1 MFAISSLKWDL
12 ESNINLIWN
21 TMWGP
26 KIGKLAY
33 DQNKKYIYS
42 NSIYNLNLVYKPT
55 NIN

>member
-33 DQNKKYIYS
+33 DQNKKYITAIPS
-42 NSIYNLNLVYKPT
+42 TI
-55 NIN
+55 